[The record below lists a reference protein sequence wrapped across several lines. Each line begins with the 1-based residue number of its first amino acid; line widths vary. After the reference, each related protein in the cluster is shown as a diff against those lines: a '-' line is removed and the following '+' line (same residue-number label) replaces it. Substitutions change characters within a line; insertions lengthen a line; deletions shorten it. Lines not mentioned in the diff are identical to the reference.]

1 MSISINAS
9 KDYLI
14 HPDNSLS
21 VYGSRD
27 HIVHPEK
34 PDLTV
39 TGAKAEYAVVGD
51 AFFVTQSASVP
62 PWLADFID
70 DITSASLSGA
80 MVDVGVIKNS
90 LLDAYDSIQIAHNS
104 YAEAINIIESVD
116 SVVASKVAQLNATY
130 NENLVNIT
138 DAQTAF
144 VSEALAL
151 GSRING
157 IVARLDDGADGLEA
171 KVTNMQFAITSLN
184 GLHTE
189 LEDLLRNAS
198 DGLKAAVAGELI
210 NVKAQVKD
218 DIVAETDAMFLAY
231 ADEVQSASRASLNA
245 SARAGG
251 YTASAQSTLEAVADI
266 YGNTMSKYS
275 VKVDS
280 AQGVVEGFE
289 LSSGN
294 GEIWVSD
301 NPLGKVVGPSSL
313 IIDPIPEGHTLSLSF
328 PDIGVVGYTGLIPP
342 EELPPGTD
350 EVTPLTAS
358 AYGVASWF
366 SNDYG
371 TFTTEMTR
379 TLNGAFASTLFV
391 PGDTPLPD
399 NFEVKFELKDESGS
413 LVDTI
418 IYTWK
423 ILGTGS
429 IDAVFRVDK
438 FKVMSPDGSKT
449 EVFEIDTDTSQVM
462 INNAVIRKV
471 STDKIV
477 DSNDDTVFEND
488 GTATYLKANYF
499 KVHHEDGGNRVTIDK
514 NGITVESMHDGSYVT
529 RVKLGV
535 W

>member
-14 HPDNSLS
+14 HPDNSIS

-39 TGAKAEYAVVGD
+39 TGAKAEYAIVGD

-104 YAEAINIIESVD
+104 YAEAINVIESVD

-130 NENLVNIT
+130 NDNLVNIT

-151 GSRING
+151 GSRIDG

-171 KVTNMQFAITSLN
+171 RVTNLQYAITSLN

-189 LEDLLRNAS
+189 LEDLLLNAS

-218 DIVAETDAMFLAY
+218 DIVAETDAMFLSY
-231 ADEVQSASRASLNA
+231 ADEVQAASRASLNA

-251 YTASAQSTLEAVADI
+251 FTAGAQSAVEAVADI

-280 AQGVVEGFE
+280 ARGMVEGFE
-289 LSSGN
+289 LSSSN
-294 GEIWVSD
+294 GGRWTSN
-301 NPLGKVVGPSSL
+301 NPRGKVVGNSPLL
-313 IIDPIPEGHTLSLSF
+313 IDSIPAEHTLSLSF
-328 PDIGVVGYTGLIPP
+328 PTIGRVGYTGLVPP

-350 EVTPLTAS
+350 EVATLTAS
-358 AYGVASWF
+358 AYGTASWF
-366 SNDYG
+366 SNHYG
-371 TFTTEMTR
+371 TFTTEITR
-379 TLNGAFASTLFV
+379 TINGAFASTLFA
-391 PGDTPLPD
+391 PGSAPLPD
-399 NFEVKFELKDESGS
+399 NFQVKFEIKDKNGT

-418 IYTWK
+418 IYTWT

-429 IDAVFRVDK
+429 IDAIFRVDK
-438 FKVMSPDGSKT
+438 FAVMSPDGNKT

-462 INNAVIRKV
+462 IKNAVIGKV

-499 KVHHEDGGNRVTIDK
+499 KVHHEEGGNEVTIDK
-514 NGITVESMHDGSYVT
+514 NGITVKSMHDGRLVT
-529 RVKLGV
+529 RVRLGV